1 MLNDAL
7 SEIDVQDA
15 EHVVGNL
22 VRHFP

>member
-15 EHVVGNL
+15 EHFRNL